1 MEKENGLYLHG
12 RVVCIHKL
20 WYKLCRDFSAEF
32 EQAFVQTLHN
42 SESPVI
48 YGFVTRY
55 CIQPISMQRII
66 TFPREVFEKND
77 TNPRIKLLLG
87 TC

>member
-1 MEKENGLYLHG
+1 MYLHG
-12 RVVCIHKL
+12 RVACIHKL
-20 WYKLCRDFSAEF
+20 CYKLRRDFSAQF

-42 SESPVI
+42 SKSHVI

-55 CIQPISMQRII
+55 CIQLISMHRII